1 MEQLRLLTF
10 GGLALFVGGT
20 STTGPVTSRQRLA
33 LLALLA
39 VARDRG
45 LNRDKIQLYLWPDSD
60 AKRARQGLN
69 QVVYFQR
76 RQLGGEG
83 GGVFL
88 GRKTLR
94 LNPKLLTSDVWEFQD
109 ALDAGNPEVAVRLY
123 VGPFLDGF
131 FLKGSPEFEQWV
143 SEQRRRFESQCAQA
157 VGQLAAAAAAR
168 GDQRQALDW
177 WRRAAELNPFDTET
191 VLHLAGA
198 WVALGDRGAAVRC
211 AQHYENAL
219 RTELGLPPDPRVTR
233 LIADLRDGAT

>member
-45 LNRDKIQLYLWPDSD
+45 LNRDKIQLYLWPDRD

-88 GRKTLR
+88 GRKAPR
-94 LNPKLLTSDVWEFQD
+94 LNPKLLTSHGWEFQD
-109 ALDAGNPEVAVRLY
+109 PLDAGNPEVGVRLF
-123 VGPFLDGF
+123 VGPFLGGF
-131 FLKGSPEFEQWV
+131 FLKGSPEFEQGV
-143 SEQRRRFESQCAQA
+143 FEQRRRFESQCAQA
-157 VGQLAAAAAAR
+157 VGQLPPPPAAL

-177 WRRAAELNPFDTET
+177 WRR
-191 VLHLAGA
+191 
-198 WVALGDRGAAVRC
+198 
-211 AQHYENAL
+211 
-219 RTELGLPPDPRVTR
+219 
-233 LIADLRDGAT
+233 